1 MTAAAMLSR
10 ESRRWGDRDNNDSE
24 EEVVEVD
31 DNDET
36 MTTSASPPPA
46 TTNPSPPQW
55 IHPPRPSPVSL
66 VGGGRVAA
74 ATTTTRT
81 TLQCCTGGG
90 WTSAMPTPM
99 APMRW
104 RGVVI
109 DKLIPLLFSVD
120 IIIFTSTKSEHS
132 DSSWCEPIT
141 PLFSKI
147 V

>member
-66 VGGGRVAA
+66 VGGDAWRQQRQRLGRRCSAA
-74 ATTTTRT
+74 QVEAGRR
-81 TLQCCTGGG
+81 QCQR
-90 WTSAMPTPM
+90 
-99 APMRW
+99 RW
-104 RGVVI
+104 RRCDGGVW
-109 DKLIPLLFSVD
+109 L
-120 IIIFTSTKSEHS
+120 
-132 DSSWCEPIT
+132 
-141 PLFSKI
+141 
-147 V
+147 